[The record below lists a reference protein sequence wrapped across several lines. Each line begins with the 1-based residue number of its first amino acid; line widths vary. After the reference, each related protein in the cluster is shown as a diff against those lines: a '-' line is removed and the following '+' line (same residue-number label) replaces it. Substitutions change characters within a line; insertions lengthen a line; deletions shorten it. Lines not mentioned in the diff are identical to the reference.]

1 VDLLPK
7 QRDTLKAL
15 KTFADGAPSRDV
27 AKCAGQTNGC
37 AVWNLREL
45 KRLGLVC
52 YAGPPRS
59 RLSRWCLVADLE
71 RVTVL
76 VDQDRA
82 QSKHA
87 ARAHRRKLN
96 RIAQRLN
103 GYVEGEPDEKP
114 FVHRVIPAHQAPPIK
129 RPAVASVWDLAR

>member
-1 VDLLPK
+1 MDLLPK
-7 QRDTLKAL
+7 QRQTLKAL
-15 KTFADGAPSRDV
+15 KTFPDGAPSRDI
-27 AKCAGQTNGC
+27 AKRAGQTAGV

-45 KRLGLVC
+45 KRFGLIG

-71 RVTVL
+71 RVSKI

-87 ARAHRRKLN
+87 ARAHRRKLH
-96 RIAQRLN
+96 RIAQRLR
-103 GYVEGEPDEKP
+103 GHVEGEVDDKP
-114 FVHRVIPAHQAPPIK
+114 FRHILIDAKSVPPI
-129 RPAVASVWDLAR
+129 RPTGPVWVFGL